1 MITSKAETLIYLKP
15 LIKKS
20 KIEEIFCFSVQDWR
34 QNQHQIITKISK
46 IFQTDI
52 IIRSSAIGED
62 SLTSSQAGVYTS
74 IANINPKNKS
84 KIRSGIELVIKSYTE
99 KGNFSNANRSNKP
112 YKLHRIARQKV
123 TLDDNQILIQRQTR
137 SILTSGVILTR
148 DPNSGSPYFIIN
160 YEEDD
165 STDSVTKGI
174 SNNVIKIY
182 RFTAKTKIPQQWKK
196 LIDGMIELE
205 KILKNDKL
213 DVEFAINK
221 KNEIIIFQVRVL
233 TQLFGQDYTLT
244 DKTVKRKLEII
255 SKSLI
260 NKEKNSVLFSDM
272 ADWNP
277 SEIIG
282 TNPNPLSYSL
292 YDYLI
297 MNYSWYKGRTNLGYK
312 KPISEKLMSKIGN
325 KPYVNLENSFSSF
338 FPYSFSE
345 TTIKKLVRYYAK
357 KISSNPYLHDKI
369 EFFIIFSCFDLSVPS
384 RLNELVRYG
393 FTEKE
398 IILIQ
403 NQLVDF
409 TNNILLKFSFK
420 YLSLISF
427 HLIEI

>member
-99 KGNFSNANRSNKP
+99 KGNFSNANRRNKP

-182 RFTAKTKIPQQWKK
+182 RLTEKTKIPQKWRK
-196 LIDGMIELE
+196 LIHAIKELE

-221 KNEIIIFQVRVL
+221 KNEIIICHHHQ
-233 TQLFGQDYTLT
+233 
-244 DKTVKRKLEII
+244 
-255 SKSLI
+255 
-260 NKEKNSVLFSDM
+260 
-272 ADWNP
+272 
-277 SEIIG
+277 
-282 TNPNPLSYSL
+282 
-292 YDYLI
+292 
-297 MNYSWYKGRTNLGYK
+297 
-312 KPISEKLMSKIGN
+312 
-325 KPYVNLENSFSSF
+325 
-338 FPYSFSE
+338 
-345 TTIKKLVRYYAK
+345 
-357 KISSNPYLHDKI
+357 
-369 EFFIIFSCFDLSVPS
+369 
-384 RLNELVRYG
+384 
-393 FTEKE
+393 
-398 IILIQ
+398 
-403 NQLVDF
+403 
-409 TNNILLKFSFK
+409 
-420 YLSLISF
+420 
-427 HLIEI
+427 